1 MTTSRSQ
8 RKIRWTDWLDTLA
21 LSAWGILFLRYWL
34 TGRLGLLIHPNYFGL
49 SIAAGVVLLTMAS
62 LSTLRLLTKKQGPS
76 VRHVTLAPPK
86 VMGFIF
92 LGSAVLGLIVTPKP
106 FASQTAIQRG
116 LLDST
121 IVTRVKPQSFRVGKS
136 SESRS
141 LIDWIRTLDVYPEPD
156 AYAGQAVSVKGFAV
170 HPESL
175 PDDYLT
181 LTRFVITCCAA
192 DVYPI
197 GLPVKLTQN
206 RQAYRPDQWF
216 EVKGKMIT
224 EEIENKRSLVI
235 QAESITAIKEPD
247 NPYEY

>member
-1 MTTSRSQ
+1 MNVFRKQ
-8 RKIRWTDWLDTLA
+8 RRFRWSDWLDTLA
-21 LSAWGILFLRYWL
+21 LAAWGILFLRYWA
-34 TGRLGLLIHPNYFGL
+34 TGKLGLLIHPNYFGL
-49 SIAAGVVLLTMAS
+49 SLAAAVTLLGMAS
-62 LSTLRLLTKKQGPS
+62 ISAWRLIKGKTGPM

-86 VMGFIF
+86 IMAMV
-92 LGSAVLGLIVTPKP
+92 LLTSAVVGLIVTPRP

-121 IVTRVKPQSFRVGKS
+121 IVTRVKPQTFRVGKS

-156 AYAGQAVSVKGFAV
+156 AYAEQAVSIKGFSV
-170 HPESL
+170 HPETL

-197 GLPVKLTQN
+197 GLPVKLPQS
-206 RQAYRPDQWF
+206 RQQYPPDQWF
-216 EVKGKMIT
+216 EVKGKMMT
-224 EEIENKRSLVI
+224 ETLEQKRTLVVQAKSLTPI
-235 QAESITAIKEPD
+235 PEPK